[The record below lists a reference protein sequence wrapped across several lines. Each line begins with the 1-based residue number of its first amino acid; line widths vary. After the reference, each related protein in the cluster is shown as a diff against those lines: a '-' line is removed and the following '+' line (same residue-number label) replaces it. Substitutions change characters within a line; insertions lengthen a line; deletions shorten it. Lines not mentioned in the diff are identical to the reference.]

1 MVTRADI
8 IATAKAEIGYSRW
21 ADDESGTKYGRWY
34 AQVTGSPSFGASG
47 VPYCDMFVSWVLN
60 KVGINWVSAY
70 VPGREAQAR
79 ARGVLIDKWD
89 VRPGDLITFDFD
101 GVGVAQH
108 IGIVEQPPNS
118 AGVFYSI
125 DGNTTWGIGGPQDN
139 GGVVARRER
148 NMDDARYGIRVVDDN
163 SAISSGGNIRD
174 IQRILGAVQDN
185 VLGVDTEKR
194 MCAVIK
200 ASNWGGREFPWGV
213 AYTQQVVGTT
223 PDGVWGDASEA
234 AHDRVIE
241 SLQGALGVTIDG
253 VWGPETW
260 AAWERLA
267 RTAERP

>member
-8 IATAKAEIGYSRW
+8 ISTARAEIGYSRW
-21 ADDESGTKYGRWY
+21 ADKEPGTKYGRWY

-47 VPYCDMFVSWVLN
+47 VPYCDMYVSYVLYC
-60 KVGINWVSAY
+60 VGIVWLSAY
-70 VPGREAQAR
+70 VPGRESQAR
-79 ARGVLIDKWD
+79 ARGILIDRWD
-89 VRPGDLITFDFD
+89 VHPGDLITFDFD

-125 DGNTTWGIGGPQDN
+125 DGNTSWGIGGPQDN

-148 NMDDARYGIRVVDDN
+148 YMNDARYGIRVIDDN
-163 SAISSGGNIRD
+163 SAISSGGSIVE

-185 VLGVDTEKR
+185 VLGIDTEKR

-200 ASNWGGREFPWGV
+200 ASSWGGVEFPWGV

-223 PDGVWGDASEA
+223 PDGIWGDASMA
-234 AHDRVIE
+234 AHDRVVE
-241 SLQGALGVTIDG
+241 ALQRALGVDDDG

-260 AAWERLA
+260 AAWEQLA